1 MARSLP
7 TRITRLLDIDLPIIQ
22 AGMIWV
28 SGARLA
34 AAVSEAG
41 GLGIV
46 GAGSMRPDT
55 FRDQVAKVQTLTK
68 RPVGVNMPLFYKY
81 TDEWLAIALEAGI
94 RIFFLSGGSPGRY
107 TSMLK
112 EKGCTVIQVIGSV
125 KHALKAQQ
133 AGCDAV
139 VAEGFEAGGHNAPD
153 ETTTLVL
160 VQAVREAVDIPVIAA
175 GGIGTGAAMAAVF
188 ALGAEG
194 VQVGTRFAASQE
206 SSAHEAFKQVIV
218 DAGDGATRLLMK
230 KLIPVRLWHN
240 AFSARIAEA
249 EARGAAREEL
259 VELLGTGR
267 ARLGIHEG
275 NLAEGEIEIGQVSA
289 LIHDIPPAAE
299 IVHRMM
305 EEYEAALSGLPRCV
319 SRSSNA

>member
-1 MARSLP
+1 MSRKLA
-7 TRITRLLDIDLPIIQ
+7 TRITRMLGIEVPIIQ

-41 GLGIV
+41 GLGLV

-55 FRDQVAKVQTLTK
+55 FREQLAKVRHLTS

-81 TDEWLAIALEAGI
+81 TDEWIAIALEAGI
-94 RIFFLSGGSPGRY
+94 RIFFLSGGSPARY
-107 TSMLK
+107 TPMLK
-112 EKGCTVIQVIGSV
+112 DRGCTVVQVIGSV
-125 KHALKAQQ
+125 KHAIKAQQ

-160 VQAVREAVDIPVIAA
+160 VPAVRRAVDIPVIAA
-175 GGIGTGAAMAAVF
+175 GGIATGEAMAAAL

-194 VQVGTRFAASQE
+194 VQVGTRFAATRE

-218 DAGDGATRLLMK
+218 KAGEGDTRLLMK
-230 KLIPVRLWHN
+230 RLIPVRLWRN
-240 AFSARIAEA
+240 AFSERVAEA
-249 EARGAAREEL
+249 ESAGASREEL
-259 VELLGTGR
+259 ETLLGSGR
-267 ARLGIHEG
+267 ARMGIHEG
-275 NLAEGEIEIGQVSA
+275 DLVEGEIEIGQVSA
-289 LIHDIPPAAE
+289 LIEDIPSAGE
-299 IVHRMM
+299 IVVRLLD
-305 EEYEAALSGLPRCV
+305 EYEAALAGLPRLDG
-319 SRSSNA
+319 N